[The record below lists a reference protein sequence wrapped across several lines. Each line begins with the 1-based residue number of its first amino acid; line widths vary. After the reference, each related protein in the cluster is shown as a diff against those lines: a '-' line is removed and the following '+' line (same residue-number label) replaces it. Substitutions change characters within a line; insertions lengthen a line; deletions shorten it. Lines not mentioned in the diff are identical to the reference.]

1 MANEFKFEKKSKQPL
16 PMSVHRAIRHDL
28 YLISMTY
35 MLGAVIFSTVV
46 PAVMSVCLD
55 DKISV
60 VMIQHWLIG
69 TGITMAMLI
78 PIILICW
85 LVDYQIYKN
94 S

>member
-1 MANEFKFEKKSKQPL
+1 MANEFKFEKQSKQPL

-35 MLGAVIFSTVV
+35 LLGAVIFSTVV

-55 DKISV
+55 DRIRV
-60 VMIQHWLIG
+60 VLLQHWLMG
-69 TGITMAMLI
+69 TGIALLMLI
-78 PIILICW
+78 PIILVCW
-85 LVDYQIYKN
+85 LVDYQIYKH

>member
-1 MANEFKFEKKSKQPL
+1 MANEFKFEKQPKQPL

-35 MLGAVIFSTVV
+35 LLGAVIFSTVV

-55 DKISV
+55 DRIRV
-60 VMIQHWLIG
+60 VLLQHWLMG
-69 TGITMAMLI
+69 TGIALLMLI
-78 PIILICW
+78 PIILVCW
-85 LVDYQIYKN
+85 LVDYQIYKH

>member
-1 MANEFKFEKKSKQPL
+1 MANELTFEKQSKQPL

-55 DKISV
+55 DQISV
-60 VMIQHWLIG
+60 ALLQHWLMG
-69 TGITMAMLI
+69 TGIALLMLI
-78 PIILICW
+78 PIILVCW
-85 LVDYQIYKN
+85 LVDYQIYKR

>member
-1 MANEFKFEKKSKQPL
+1 MANEFKFEKQSKQPL

-55 DKISV
+55 DQISV
-60 VMIQHWLIG
+60 VLLQHWLMG
-69 TGITMAMLI
+69 TGIALLMLI
-78 PIILICW
+78 PIVLVCW
-85 LVDYQIYKN
+85 LVDYQIYKR